1 MKLVG
6 ILRNMLPNLFRW
18 GVISRWLIALCLW
31 AISMQTLYPV
41 LTPWPLYGAINTAV
55 VSLCLLVLLTRL
67 VARFS
72 PGRQIWPLIAPVL
85 NLVDVAALVFI
96 TGGVALYLNGVF
108 GEPMSEPQYADVVA
122 VSEHST
128 RLGSW
133 WPAGRVQLVLRD
145 QESSER
151 FLIIDDLR
159 LNTLLPGVAVPLLVH
174 QGAFGIPW
182 VELKSIHPDAQAMVT
197 GLTARGID
205 DPLIVKWAIRQE
217 LREKRFDQA
226 MKLAAGYFE
235 QEPDDFYFAASLADA
250 AVQNGKPAVGVQIL
264 EPFVKKYYNYQLY
277 CSFASVL
284 GRNQETVRSVDYM
297 KAAAGID
304 PDGSDAYYM
313 LGYAYKMQ
321 GQKELA
327 LATYTRLVQLQPHYA
342 YLLQQPM

>member
-1 MKLVG
+1 MKLVSV
-6 ILRNMLPNLFRW
+6 LRNMLPNLFRW

-96 TGGVALYLNGVF
+96 TGGVVLYLNGVF
-108 GEPMSEPQYADVVA
+108 GEPMSQPQDADVVA

-145 QESSER
+145 PDSSER
-151 FLIIDDLR
+151 YLMIDDLR
-159 LNTLLPGVAVPLLVH
+159 LNTLLPGGAVPLLVH

-182 VELKSIHPDAQAMVT
+182 VELRSMHHDYRATVS
-197 GLTARGID
+197 GLAARGMD
-205 DPLIVKWAIRQE
+205 DPLIVKWAIREE
-217 LREKRFDQA
+217 LREKRFTQA

-235 QEPDDFYFAASLADA
+235 AEPDDFYFAASLADA
-250 AVQNGKPAVGVQIL
+250 AAQAGKPAVAVQIL
-264 EPFVKKYYNYQLY
+264 EPFVKKHYNYQLY
-277 CSFASVL
+277 CSFASIL

-304 PDGSDAYYM
+304 PNGSDAYYM

-327 LATYTRLVQLQPHYA
+327 RTAYTRLVQLQPHYA